1 MFKAMNADEEQD
13 APVTIRTSRDTVVIP
28 WGTRQELLKRLRRRQ
43 QLDPAAAAAV
53 DAVEQVGA
61 SNPVTLSAEAEQL
74 LTQEVDLWLLET
86 GIPGLPE
93 GIWDLRCAL
102 IDEQNLDA

>member
-1 MFKAMNADEEQD
+1 MNANEEPNEEPGD
-13 APVTIRTSRDTVVIP
+13 PVTVRTSRDTVGIQRD
-28 WGTRQELLKRLRRRQ
+28 TRQPRLTRLRRRQ
-43 QLDPAAAAAV
+43 QLDSAAAAAV
-53 DAVEQVGA
+53 DALEQAVA
-61 SNPVTLSAEAEQL
+61 NNPVTLSAEAEQL
-74 LTQEVDLWLLET
+74 LTQEVDLWLLEA

>member
-1 MFKAMNADEEQD
+1 MFKTMNAHEEPRG
-13 APVTIRTSRDTVVIP
+13 PVTIRTSRDTVVIP
-28 WGTRQELLKRLRRRQ
+28 WETRQELVKRLRRRL
-43 QLDPAAAAAV
+43 QLDPAAATAV
-53 DAVEQVGA
+53 DAFEQVGV

-74 LTQEVDLWLLET
+74 LTQEVDLWVLEA
-86 GIPGLPE
+86 GIPGLAE